1 MKNRSLNEL
10 RQTRDTVYVPPRSH
24 DERMEKRKMGQGYL
38 ILDAEGA
45 PQVTCDDIACIVEA
59 RPMVNKTELE
69 AHFAGGASSFELPS
83 GEVVRAITRRKRP
96 A

>member
-10 RQTRDTVYVPPRSH
+10 RQTRDAVYVSPRSH
-24 DERMEKRKMGQGYL
+24 DERMEERKLGKGFL

-45 PQVTCDDIACIVEA
+45 PQVTCDDIQCIVEA
-59 RPMVNKTELE
+59 RPMVSKAELE
-69 AHFAGGASSFELPS
+69 AHFAGGESSFELPS